1 MENKNV
7 LNIKVDKS
15 WFLHGDVVGLGK
27 QLLGKVLCTNFNHQ
41 LTKGIIVEV
50 ESYCGR
56 GDKASHANNQKMTNR
71 NKIMFEEGGRA
82 YVYLCYGIHHLF
94 NVVTNKKGLADAILV
109 RAIEPVE
116 GVSIMMERRKMNII
130 EKRLTSGPGVLSQA
144 LGITIH
150 NNSETLTGDHL
161 WIENGQRIP
170 NEKIVE
176 TTRIGVDYAGEDAL
190 KPWRFYIKENKWV
203 SNI

>member
-1 MENKNV
+1 ME
-7 LNIKVDKS
+7 IKLDKS
-15 WFLHGDVVGLGK
+15 WFLHGDVVELGK
-27 QLLGKVLCTNFNHQ
+27 QLLGKVLCTNFNRQ

-94 NVVTNKKGLADAILV
+94 NVVTNEKGLADAILI
-109 RAIEPVE
+109 RAIEPIE
-116 GVSIMMERRKMNII
+116 GIHIMMERRNLIKI

-144 LGITIH
+144 LGISTQ
-150 NNSETLTGDHL
+150 NNGKSLISNTL
-161 WIENGQRIP
+161 WIENGQKIS
-170 NEKIVE
+170 NKQIVE
-176 TTRIGVDYAGEDAL
+176 TTRIGVDYAGDDAF